1 MFVTDQG
8 TFGGSVSGGCV
19 ELEIREEASGIFSS
33 VSQPTPQEAAGQKTR
48 WIRYGIEDA
57 TAWSVGLPCGGT
69 LFIALEYVPD
79 TSYVPKPGDLPCV
92 RPIRLDG
99 LANRPLGVEET
110 GQLHELPEAL
120 RKKLRRGESLLLDA
134 AGREAPPEHACLY
147 LHVLVPPAQLVVIG
161 GTHISQV
168 LLPLAEQLGYETILI
183 EAREAWGHPDRFPG
197 RDVLREWPEKAL
209 TQLDLHVWT
218 ALVTVTH
225 DAKMDDPA
233 LEQALQSPCFY
244 IGALGSKRTH
254 AQRLARLAARGLTQ
268 TALDRIHGPVG
279 LDIGG
284 KRPEDIALS
293 ILAHITAVRH
303 GKASPSQARE
313 RPTHA

>member
-1 MFVTDQG
+1 MFVTGQG

-33 VSQPTPQEAAGQKTR
+33 VSQPTPQEPGSAGNPGKKTR
-48 WIRYGIEDA
+48 WVRYGIEDA

-99 LANRPLGVEET
+99 LAEPTARRGGNGA
-110 GQLHELPEAL
+110 AL
-120 RKKLRRGESLLLDA
+120 RTSGGSPKKLRRGESLLLDA
-134 AGREAPPEHACLY
+134 AGHEAPPEHACLY
-147 LHVLVPPAQLVVIG
+147 LHVLVPPSQLVVIG

-197 RDVLREWPEKAL
+197 RPVLREWPEKAL
-209 TQLDLHVWT
+209 TQLDLHGWT
-218 ALVTVTH
+218 ALVAVTH

-254 AQRLARLAARGLTQ
+254 AQRLERLAARGLTQ
-268 TALDRIHGPVG
+268 TTLDRIHGPVG
-279 LDIGG
+279 TGYRRQTSRRYRLIYSGPHHS
-284 KRPEDIALS
+284 RPAWKS
-293 ILAHITAVRH
+293 KPYS
-303 GKASPSQARE
+303 G
-313 RPTHA
+313 